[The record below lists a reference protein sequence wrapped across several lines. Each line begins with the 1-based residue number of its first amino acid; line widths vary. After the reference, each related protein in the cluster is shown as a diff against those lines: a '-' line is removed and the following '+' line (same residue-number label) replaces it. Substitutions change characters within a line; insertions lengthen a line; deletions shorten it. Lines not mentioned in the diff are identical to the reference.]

1 MRPRHP
7 RLAGPSSPTSH
18 YRTAPTGRGS
28 GRASSSQAVG
38 SAHGPTG
45 PADCPQRA
53 CAGTPHT
60 QRSPS
65 RRHADCVQPSPP
77 RTGLVGAT
85 VPAREPEPPEGGG
98 AEQFVYE
105 PPSVSPCRYT
115 VLIAMEGPK
124 GVGKT
129 ATARRRARTTIL
141 LDQPTERALLEADPE
156 RPAREP
162 AALLHDTRT
171 STRVRVGSSECAYG
185 R

>member
-1 MRPRHP
+1 MVAQIMSTYLPRIVDDELDEP
-7 RLAGPSSPTSH
+7 RADL
-18 YRTAPTGRGS
+18 
-28 GRASSSQAVG
+28 
-38 SAHGPTG
+38 
-45 PADCPQRA
+45 PA
-53 CAGTPHT
+53 
-60 QRSPS
+60 
-65 RRHADCVQPSPP
+65 
-77 RTGLVGAT
+77 
-85 VPAREPEPPEGGG
+85 
-98 AEQFVYE
+98 
-105 PPSVSPCRYT
+105 
-115 VLIAMEGPK
+115 IAMEGPK